1 MKKVLVTGASGFI
14 GRALSSTLLAQG
26 HAVSAL
32 VRSADSIPKS
42 EGLRVVEVKGLDLNT
57 DLLPAVRAQQVVVHT
72 AARTHI
78 MKDDSP
84 DPLMEYRRVNVTSTL
99 NIARK
104 AAEAGVNRFIFISSI
119 KVNGE
124 HTLLGQPFSERNVPA
139 PEDAYGISK
148 YEAEQGLLQI
158 GAETG
163 LEIVI
168 IRPPLV
174 YGAGVKGN
182 FSTIIKFVNKGIPL
196 PLGATENKRSFI
208 ALDNLLDLIITCFD
222 HPLAA
227 NQVFLAG
234 DGEDLSTTEL
244 LQSVAKA
251 AGLSSRLFPVPT
263 SILMLA
269 ASIVGKKAVAQRLLS
284 SLQIDI
290 SKARDLLGWTPP
302 LSIDEGLRRCFVD
315 KLERY

>member
-32 VRSADSIPKS
+32 VRSADTIPKS
-42 EGLRVVEVKGLDLNT
+42 EGLRVFEVKGLDLNT
-57 DLLPAVRAQQVVVHT
+57 DLLPALSAQQVVVHT

-84 DPLMEYRRVNVTSTL
+84 DPLTEYRRVNVTSTV

-158 GAETG
+158 AAETG

-182 FSTIIKFVNKGIPL
+182 FSSIIKFANKGIPL
-196 PLGATENKRSFI
+196 PLRAIENKRSFI

-251 AGLSSRLFPVPT
+251 AGVSSRLFPVPT

-269 ASIVGKKAVAQRLLS
+269 ASIVGKKAVAQRLLN

-315 KLERY
+315 KRERY

>member
-26 HAVSAL
+26 HAVTAL
-32 VRSADSIPKS
+32 VRSADSIPSS
-42 EGLRVVEVKGLDLNT
+42 EGLDIVEVQGLDLNM
-57 DLLPAVRAQQVVVHT
+57 DLSPAVTAQQVVIHT
-72 AARTHI
+72 AARTYI
-78 MKDDSP
+78 MKDESV
-84 DPLMEYRRVNVTSTL
+84 DPLMEYRRVNVTGTL
-99 NIARK
+99 NLARK
-104 AAEAGVNRFIFISSI
+104 AAEAGVKRFIFISSI

-124 HTLLGQPFSERNVPA
+124 HTPLGQPFSEKNVSA

-148 YEAEQGLLQI
+148 YEAEQGLWQI
-158 GAETG
+158 AAETG

-182 FSTIIKFVNKGIPL
+182 FLSIIKFVKNGVPL
-196 PLGATENKRSFI
+196 PLGATKNKRSFV
-208 ALDNLLDLIITCFD
+208 ALDSLLDLIITCFD
-222 HPLAA
+222 HPAAA
-227 NQVFLAG
+227 NQVFLVS

-244 LQSVAKA
+244 LHGVAKA
-251 AGLSSRLFPVPT
+251 AGVSSRLFPVPT

-269 ASIVGKKAVAQRLLS
+269 ASLLGKKAAAQRLLG
-284 SLQIDI
+284 SLQIDN

-302 LSIDEGLRRCFVD
+302 LSVDEGLRRCFVENAD
-315 KLERY
+315 LY